1 MKEDLT
7 LEEVS
12 GLAIDVVGAGV
23 DTVRSMIIIVIIII
37 IIIIVIII
45 IITVIII
52 IIMIIMMETLFVFLN
67 VQL

>member
-23 DTVRSMIIIVIIII
+23 DTVRSMISV
-37 IIIIVIII
+37 II
-45 IITVIII
+45 IITVIIIII

>member
-12 GLAIDVVGAGV
+12 GLAIDVVAAGV
-23 DTVRSMIIIVIIII
+23 DTVRSMIIIV
-37 IIIIVIII
+37 II

>member
-23 DTVRSMIIIVIIII
+23 DTVRSMISVK
-37 IIIIVIII
+37 I

-52 IIMIIMMETLFVFLN
+52 ITMIIMMETLFVFLN

>member
-23 DTVRSMIIIVIIII
+23 DTVRSMISVK
-37 IIIIVIII
+37 I

-52 IIMIIMMETLFVFLN
+52 ITMIIMMETLFVILN

>member
-12 GLAIDVVGAGV
+12 GLAIDVVAAGV
-23 DTVRSMIIIVIIII
+23 DTVRSVIS
-37 IIIIVIII
+37 VII

-52 IIMIIMMETLFVFLN
+52 IIMIIMMETLFVFLK

>member
-23 DTVRSMIIIVIIII
+23 DTVRSKISVK
-37 IIIIVIII
+37 I

-52 IIMIIMMETLFVFLN
+52 ITMIIMMETLFVFLN

>member
-23 DTVRSMIIIVIIII
+23 DTVRSMISVK
-37 IIIIVIII
+37 I

-52 IIMIIMMETLFVFLN
+52 VTMIIMMETLFVFLN

>member
-12 GLAIDVVGAGV
+12 GLAIDVVAAGV
-23 DTVRSMIIIVIIII
+23 DTVRSMIS
-37 IIIIVIII
+37 VIII

-52 IIMIIMMETLFVFLN
+52 ITMIIMMELYLCF
-67 VQL
+67 